1 MATYPLAKLIGLRSH
16 RVDEAQRNRMLAQKK
31 VEQAQSAIKKKK
43 QEIED
48 YKVWKEEE
56 TVRRYDGVMYKE
68 LSSDS
73 FEKFK
78 QDLANL
84 NIGELKLIDELH
96 TLETDEV
103 KLKKELEDAKN
114 LVRKATADL
123 NKLEEHKKIWLEIQ
137 RIENERKEESELE
150 DFHSKKNEW

>member
-1 MATYPLAKLIGLRSH
+1 MATYPLAKLIGLRAH

-31 VEQAQSAIKKKK
+31 VEQAQTAIKNKI

-56 TVRRYDGVMYKE
+56 TVRRYDSVMFKE
-68 LSSDS
+68 LSNEA

-84 NIGELKLIDELH
+84 NIGELKLQDELRE
-96 TLETDEV
+96 LKNNEV
-103 KLKKELEDAKN
+103 TLKKECDEAK
-114 LVRKATADL
+114 LVVKKATADL
-123 NKLEEHKKIWLEIQ
+123 NKLEEHKKIWLEMQ
-137 RIENERKEESELE
+137 RIEIERKEESERE
-150 DFHSKKNEW
+150 DFHTKKNEF

>member
-103 KLKKELEDAKN
+103 KLKKELEDAQN

>member
-1 MATYPLAKLIGLRSH
+1 MAKYPLEKLIGLRSH
-16 RVDEAQRNRMLAQKK
+16 RVDEAQRARMLAQKK
-31 VEQAQSAIKKKK
+31 VEQAQTAIKKKI

-56 TVRRYDGVMYKE
+56 TVRRYDSVMFKE
-68 LSSDS
+68 LSNEA

-84 NIGELKLIDELH
+84 NIGELKLQDELRVLKNEEVSLKQD
-96 TLETDEV
+96 LE
-103 KLKKELEDAKN
+103 KAKEFE
-114 LVRKATADL
+114 RKATADL

-137 RIENERKEESELE
+137 RIEIERQEEAELE
-150 DFHSKKNEW
+150 DFHTKKNEF

>member
-103 KLKKELEDAKN
+103 NLKKELEDAKN

>member
-1 MATYPLAKLIGLRSH
+1 MAAYPLAKLIGLRSH
-16 RVDEAQRNRMLAQKK
+16 RVYEAQRNRMLALKK

-48 YKVWKEEE
+48 YKIWKEEE
-56 TVRRYDGVMYKE
+56 TLRRYDSVMFKE
-68 LSSDS
+68 LKNEA

-84 NIGELKLIDELH
+84 NIGELKLQDELRV
-96 TLETDEV
+96 LQNDEV
-103 KLKKELEDAKN
+103 TVKKELEEAT
-114 LVRKATADL
+114 LVVKKATADL
-123 NKLEEHKKIWLEIQ
+123 NKLEEHKKIWLEMQ

-150 DFHSKKNEW
+150 DFHTRKNEF

>member
-96 TLETDEV
+96 TLETDEA

>member
-16 RVDEAQRNRMLAQKK
+16 RVDEAQRGRLLAQKK
-31 VEQAQSAIKKKK
+31 VEQAQTAIKQKK
-43 QEIED
+43 QEIAD

-56 TVRRYDGVMYKE
+56 TVRRYDSVMYKE
-68 LSSDS
+68 LSAEA

-84 NIGELKLIDELH
+84 NIGELKLEDELH
-96 TLETDEV
+96 TLKNNEV
-103 KLKKELEDAKN
+103 TLKKELEDAKL
-114 LVRKATADL
+114 LVKKATADL
-123 NKLEEHKKIWLEIQ
+123 NKLEEHKKIWLEMQ

-150 DFHSKKNEW
+150 DFHAKKNEF

>member
-31 VEQAQSAIKKKK
+31 VEQAQNAIKKKI

-48 YKVWKEEE
+48 YKDWKEEE
-56 TVRRYDGVMYKE
+56 TVRRYDSVMFKE
-68 LSSDS
+68 LSNEA

-84 NIGELKLIDELH
+84 NIGELKLQDELRVLKNEEE
-96 TLETDEV
+96 TL
-103 KLKKELEDAKN
+103 KIELDKAKN
-114 LVRKATADL
+114 AVKQATADL

-137 RIENERKEESELE
+137 RLENERKEESELE
-150 DFHSKKNEW
+150 DFHTKKNEF

>member
-16 RVDEAQRNRMLAQKK
+16 RVDEAQRGRMLAQKK
-31 VEQAQSAIKKKK
+31 VEQAQIAIKQKKK
-43 QEIED
+43 EIAD

-56 TVRRYDGVMYKE
+56 TLRRYDSVMYKE
-68 LSSDS
+68 LSAEA

-84 NIGELKLIDELH
+84 NIGELKLEDELH
-96 TLETDEV
+96 TLKDNEV
-103 KLKKELEDAKN
+103 TLKKELEEAK
-114 LVRKATADL
+114 LVVKKATADL
-123 NKLEEHKKIWLEIQ
+123 NKLEEHKKIWIEMQ

-150 DFHSKKNEW
+150 DFHAKKNEF